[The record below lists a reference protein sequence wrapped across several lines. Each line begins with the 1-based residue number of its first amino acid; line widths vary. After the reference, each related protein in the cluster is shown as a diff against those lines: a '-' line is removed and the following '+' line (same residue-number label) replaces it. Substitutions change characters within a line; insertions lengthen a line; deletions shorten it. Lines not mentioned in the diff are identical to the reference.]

1 MWAVEECNADI
12 ITLPL
17 GMARR
22 YDSIDHALQI
32 AWSLKKIVFAATSN
46 AGSNRIPSYPASDSS
61 VIAISATNGYGNA
74 APFNPSPLNNRDNF
88 ATLGVD
94 IESRWQGETV
104 YKSGTSFAAALAAGI
119 AASFLEYARWKVELR
134 SASDRA
140 WICST
145 DGMRSMFR
153 LMSKSISGDR
163 GFRYVAPWFLFNE
176 RDRDDRRIQAVI
188 LYNVL
193 NR

>member
-1 MWAVEECNADI
+1 
-12 ITLPL
+12 
-17 GMARR
+17 MAKR
-22 YDSIDHALQI
+22 YGSIDQALQT
-32 AWSLKKIVFAATSN
+32 ARSLKKIVFAAASN
-46 AGSNRIPSYPASDSS
+46 AGFSSILSYPASDSS
-61 VIAISATNGYGNA
+61 VIAISATDGHGNA

-119 AASFLEYARWKVELR
+119 AASFLEYARWKVELP

-153 LMSKSISGDR
+153 LMSTSIGGDR
-163 GFRYVAPWFLFNE
+163 GFRYVAPWLLFNE
-176 RDRDDRRIQAVI
+176 GDGDDQRIQAVI
-188 LYNVL
+188 LYKVL